1 MFNKKYKKGMADA
14 SKAYEAF
21 GQKQTD
27 AIKHIL
33 EEVRQGKRDLES
45 VLRELN
51 GNIDGLYDYIDSKE
65 KANLYTVYT
74 PFDIKE
80 LDQQARLFLV
90 GALIRLTVDRAPNE
104 NQQNYIRAIQKY
116 LEIKDPPFGVDPE
129 AVANID
135 GSATN
140 KAILQA
146 VLEYLRLQEGDSY
159 DETELQQNFL
169 DAFNLNT
176 KTRKEITEHVELLYT
191 ATGAKGLAEK
201 YGYVPEEEPNVKED
215 EDTRDGSD
223 QTGTTYAVSPEEE
236 KNIDIFVGAIGPIG
250 HNMIE
255 TTNYLLGSE
264 TSSWFRLDKSSGE
277 KTTYKMDKLGIY
289 SIENRSSTILGDT
302 VYFEYDHTL
311 TALDVSI
318 MQKTSVA
325 PIPSYIKS
333 LSAYNDKVVFVGGND
348 KGYIYDITTRKC
360 LEIPGVSDCWSVFAV
375 QSGIYFISDGTLKFY
390 NCKTKEI
397 TIVVENISSH
407 SHEKLL
413 YCSQSGVFY
422 ILESG
427 AYGSNTGFRRVCL
440 PAGHSIGYQ
449 RYSLMEHLGSVIHP
463 YKDCLIF
470 VAPGGR
476 ITRVD
481 YETGETIVLTD
492 DATSHHHLDGGLFRK
507 SSSWD
512 EPVEFNRVGNYIYY
526 FANGDYSRVCKLS
539 ITNPNEKE
547 VFSRDYE
554 SFREGIIEKT

>member
-21 GQKQTD
+21 GQKQAD

-45 VLRELN
+45 VLREFN

-146 VLEYLRLQEGDSY
+146 VLEYLRLQEGDCY

-215 EDTRDGSD
+215 EDTKDSSD
-223 QTGTTYAVSPEEE
+223 QTGSTYAVSPEQE

-250 HNMIE
+250 RDMIE
-255 TTNYLLGSE
+255 TTNYLLGSD
-264 TSSWFRLDKSSGE
+264 TSNWFRLDKSSGE
-277 KTTYKMDKLGIY
+277 KTKYKMDNLRLY
-289 SIENRSSTILGDT
+289 SITNSFFAILGDT
-302 VYFEYDHTL
+302 VYFASDNAL

-318 MQKTSVA
+318 MRKTVVA
-325 PIPSYIKS
+325 PISRIKS
-333 LSAYNDKVVFVGGND
+333 LSACDDKVVFVGGDD
-348 KGYIYDITTRKC
+348 KSYVYDITTRKC
-360 LEIPGVSDCWSVFAV
+360 LEIPGVSSCWSIFAV
-375 QSGIYFISDGTLKFY
+375 QSGIYIISDGALKFFDY
-390 NCKTKEI
+390 KTKEI
-397 TIVVENISSH
+397 TIVVERISSN
-407 SHEKLL
+407 SLDDLL
-413 YCSQSGVFY
+413 YCNQSGNFY
-422 ILESG
+422 ILEHSSYSSP
-427 AYGSNTGFRRVCL
+427 ARFRRVCVTT
-440 PAGHSIGYQ
+440 GTSTRNQDYT
-449 RYSLMEHLGSVIHP
+449 LMKHLGIVIRA

-476 ITRVD
+476 ITRVN
-481 YETGETIVLTD
+481 YETGETTVLAD
-492 DATSHHHLDGGLFRK
+492 DATSHHHLNGGLFRK

-512 EPVEFNRVGNYIYY
+512 EPVEFDRVGNYIYY

-539 ITNPNEKE
+539 IKNPSEKE

-554 SFREGIIEKT
+554 SFSEGIIEKT